1 MTAAIAALAPS
12 ARIALY
18 IMRSPRLGGHMSEI
32 SEVQDDQPR
41 VAAERWARMR
51 RKLVES
57 ALLVFAENG
66 YPLH

>member
-1 MTAAIAALAPS
+1 
-12 ARIALY
+12 
-18 IMRSPRLGGHMSEI
+18 MSEI